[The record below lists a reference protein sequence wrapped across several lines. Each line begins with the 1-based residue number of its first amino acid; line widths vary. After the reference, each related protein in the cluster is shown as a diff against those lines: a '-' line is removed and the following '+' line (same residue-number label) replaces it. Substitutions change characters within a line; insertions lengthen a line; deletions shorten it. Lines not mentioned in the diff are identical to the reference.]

1 MCEGLILLECPPVPQ
16 LFDLCTVL
24 AGDGLGESILVEL
37 LHVLGEV
44 VLTLRVQH
52 GRKTSVLEP
61 FKVLLYGSESLI
73 PSPNFTNLWY
83 RLQTRLRI
91 LLMIQQLLNTIL

>member
-1 MCEGLILLECPPVPQ
+1 
-16 LFDLCTVL
+16 
-24 AGDGLGESILVEL
+24 VEL

-61 FKVLLYGSESLI
+61 FKVLFYGSESLI

-83 RLQTRLRI
+83 RLETSTPDPTHRSATVKYNFVTHYITIGLS
-91 LLMIQQLLNTIL
+91 LLLHRPPGANKNADKM